1 MSPGAALPS
10 GSSSQRD
17 FTAMWRRQLPWWHTI
32 FAAILAIVATL
43 VVVGG
48 RPAAGGQLAV
58 LGVIGAAYAT
68 VGAKGRGFRDH
79 RWGRVLV
86 VIAWSGLV
94 LDQVLD
100 PGSPAWLLSLMLYPI
115 GWAMLPKREA
125 VLATVVGVGV
135 PGWLRWQA
143 AGGGAEATS
152 DLLVNSTISLAM
164 SLGLGLFITRMI
176 HEAET
181 RAETIDALR
190 EAQGRLAA
198 VEREHGVAQERE
210 RVSREIHDTLAQGFL
225 SVLSLARA
233 ADAALGRGDLGTARE
248 RLALLERTAADNL
261 SEARLIVAE
270 LTPGHLQSRTL
281 VEALERLVDTV
292 CRESP
297 LEARLVVTGT
307 PEALG
312 ATLEVALLRTAQEAL
327 ANVRRHAGA
336 SRVEIAISYEDLA
349 AVRLAVT
356 DDGCGFDPT
365 QTGGGFGLDGIRSRT
380 AQLGGVVMIESVPQL
395 PSGTTVAVEVPR

>member
-1 MSPGAALPS
+1 MSQRAALPS
-10 GSSSQRD
+10 GSSQRD

-58 LGVIGAAYAT
+58 LGVIGAAYAA

-79 RWGRVLV
+79 RWGRVFV

-94 LDQVLD
+94 VDQVLD

-297 LEARLVVTGT
+297 LDAHLVVTGT

-312 ATLEVALLRTAQEAL
+312 ATLEVALLRTAQETL

-336 SRVEIAISYEDLA
+336 SRVEIAISYADPA

-365 QTGGGFGLDGIRSRT
+365 QTAGGFGLDGIRSRT
-380 AQLGGVVMIESVPQL
+380 AQLGGVVTIESVPQL

>member
-10 GSSSQRD
+10 GSSQRD
-17 FTAMWRRQLPWWHTI
+17 FTAMWRRQLPWWHTV
-32 FAAILAIVATL
+32 FAAMLGVVATL